1 MKVMALFIPT
11 TGESKLAV
19 LSGPATSVTFAGAP
33 FNPDRLAI
41 VVPSKVLSVLA
52 ANTNMRCVRVAP
64 PVSVNL
70 GR

>member
-1 MKVMALFIPT
+1 MFVPT

-19 LSGPATSVTFAGAP
+19 FPPPATSVTPTGVP
-33 FNPDRLAI
+33 FNPDRLAV

-70 GR
+70 GK

>member
-1 MKVMALFIPT
+1 MKVIALFVPT
-11 TGESKLAV
+11 AGESKLAV
-19 LSGPATSVTFAGAP
+19 FPGPATSVTFAGAP
-33 FNPDRLAI
+33 FNPARLAV
-41 VVPSKVLSVLA
+41 VVPSKILSVLA